1 LKLSHS
7 KINGSHNLLYPGPG
21 TAENFA
27 AGAAGSGD
35 EGSRSRAERN
45 GSFFMVFKGI

>member
-7 KINGSHNLLYPGPG
+7 KINGSHNLLCPGPG

-35 EGSRSRAERN
+35 EGSRERN
-45 GSFFMVFKGI
+45 GSDLFMVFKGI